1 MRRKKQRNLNYKA
14 DLLAD
19 LRESAEFAAEY
30 LSAAYSDSRGAFLV
44 ALRDVVEARKGMAKV
59 AAQAKVNRESLY
71 RCLSDA
77 GNPTLSTLNSIW
89 NVIGLDIEFK
99 PKAAKPKAPVAPV
112 APFNMRSEIKV
123 YEDKTLNDQ
132 SFILDD
138 VVFIRCR
145 LKNCDLFYSGGDYEW
160 IETSMDSCRFH
171 WRGAAKNSVALF
183 QSLMGANQQPIVPKP
198 PASTGKPN

>member
-1 MRRKKQRNLNYKA
+1 MNYRS
-14 DLLAD
+14 DLIAD

-89 NVIGLDIEFK
+89 NVLGLDIEFK
-99 PKAAKPKAPVAPV
+99 PKAAKSKAPVAPV
-112 APFNMRSEIKV
+112 VPLEMTANAITSTPSTEFSNV
-123 YEDKTLNDQ
+123 ATLGND
-132 SFILDD
+132 
-138 VVFIRCR
+138 
-145 LKNCDLFYSGGDYEW
+145 
-160 IETSMDSCRFH
+160 
-171 WRGAAKNSVALF
+171 
-183 QSLMGANQQPIVPKP
+183 LMLANPIVTSPREQSTWAYAGTLLP
-198 PASTGKPN
+198 GFIAYATGADQPSIHASGD